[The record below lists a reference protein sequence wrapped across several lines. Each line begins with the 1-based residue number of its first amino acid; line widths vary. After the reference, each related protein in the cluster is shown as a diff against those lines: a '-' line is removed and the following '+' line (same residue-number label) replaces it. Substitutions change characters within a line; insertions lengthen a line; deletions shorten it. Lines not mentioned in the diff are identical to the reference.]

1 MPAACDLS
9 GSDWPDWQVSS
20 ETQARDR
27 RTKEGCHRLDW
38 RKLERKRSTVKR
50 RLFLAGIVA
59 VTFFVATLLN
69 AQTPPP
75 KKKGATITGTVIGPD
90 DKPVRK
96 ASVMCQSSAGS
107 SPHATYTDSKG
118 HFMITGLKMDSYDV
132 RASSNGVFSEWE
144 KNIPLCKGQ
153 TKDLTLHLIYAK
165 EMPKAAGPKQK

>member
-1 MPAACDLS
+1 
-9 GSDWPDWQVSS
+9 
-20 ETQARDR
+20 
-27 RTKEGCHRLDW
+27 
-38 RKLERKRSTVKR
+38 VKR
-50 RLFLAGIVA
+50 RLFAGIVA
-59 VTFFVATLLN
+59 VTFFVATSLN
-69 AQTPPP
+69 AQTAPP

-118 HFMITGLKMDSYDV
+118 HFVVTGLKVDSYDV

-144 KNIPLCKGQ
+144 KNIPLGKGQ